1 MVKELS
7 FVQSGKNEYTIY
19 KRGGETTKKISKQ
32 TFDIILAIVEAKT
45 HEHIDLTK
53 AEAEADDMDNYE
65 FNLKLM
71 EAGL

>member
-7 FVQSGKNEYTIY
+7 FVQSGKNEYTVY
-19 KRGGETTKKISKQ
+19 KRSETTKKISKQ